1 MTNSGSLSVF
11 GWASIADFL
20 GDFLVYRNLVP
31 MDERLPGLDA
41 IRGQINLP
49 AGRVPRKLQPD
60 YARVIVHLLNRARA
74 LDKPAADLQRLIFV
88 GDTRMNDGT
97 AFANICQA
105 GGWPG
110 FAFIASET
118 SEPPAT
124 EVVPVSVDH
133 SLYLANRWGALADFD
148 RYLFQ
153 EKFPVDSSTA
163 VIVDLDKTALG
174 ARGRNAHVIDQAR
187 VQAVQDTV
195 ANLLGN
201 DFDETAFKTAYQHLN
216 QVEFHPFTGDN
227 QDYLAYVCLILGSGL
242 VDLTSLVEEIRSA
255 RLDSFETFIQRVE
268 DQVNALPPALAD
280 IHSDIYANVQLG
292 DPTPFKAFR
301 RNEFLRT
308 VSKMGCL
315 GDEASVEELL
325 AGEIVV
331 TQEVRAMAGEWRQR
345 GAILF
350 GLSDKPDEASIPT
363 PKLTSQGYRAIHRT
377 ATHVIGQKD

>member
-1 MTNSGSLSVF
+1 
-11 GWASIADFL
+11 
-20 GDFLVYRNLVP
+20 
-31 MDERLPGLDA
+31 
-41 IRGQINLP
+41 
-49 AGRVPRKLQPD
+49 
-60 YARVIVHLLNRARA
+60 
-74 LDKPAADLQRLIFV
+74 LIFV

-97 AFANICQA
+97 AFANICQS
-105 GGWPG
+105 GGWSG

-118 SEPPAT
+118 SAPPAT
-124 EVVPVSVDH
+124 EVVPVGKDH
-133 SLYLANRWGALADFD
+133 SLYLANRWAALADFD
-148 RYLFQ
+148 RYLLQ
-153 EKFPVDSSTA
+153 EKFPVDSATA

-174 ARGRNAHVIDQAR
+174 ARGRNAQVIDQAR

-201 DFDETAFKTAYQHLN
+201 NFDETAFKKAYEQLN

-242 VDLTSLVEEIRSA
+242 VDLTSLVEEIRSE

-268 DQVNALPPALAD
+268 AQVNALPPALAD

-301 RNEFLRT
+301 RNEYLRT
-308 VSKMGCL
+308 VSRMGRL
-315 GDEASVEELL
+315 GDQASVEELL
-325 AGEIVV
+325 AEEIVL
-331 TQEVRAMAGEWRQR
+331 TQEVRMIAGEWRQR

-363 PKLTSQGYRAIHRT
+363 AELASQGYLPIHHT
-377 ATHVIGQKD
+377 ATHAVGQTG

>member
-1 MTNSGSLSVF
+1 MTIAASLSVF
-11 GWASIADFL
+11 GRASIADFL
-20 GDFLVYRNLVP
+20 GDFLVYRSLIP

-41 IRGQINLP
+41 IRGQTGLP

-60 YARVIVHLLNRARA
+60 YAQVIVHLLNAARA
-74 LDKPAADLQRLIFV
+74 LDAPGTDLKRLIFV

-97 AFANICQA
+97 AFTNICRA

-118 SEPPAT
+118 REPPAV
-124 EVVPVSVDH
+124 EVVPVGKEQ
-133 SLYLANRWGALADFD
+133 SLYLANRWAALADFE
-148 RYLFQ
+148 RYLDW
-153 EKFPVDSSTA
+153 EKFPVDPSTA

-201 DFDETAFKTAYQHLN
+201 DFDETAFTTAYEQLN

-242 VDLTSLVEEIRSA
+242 YDLTSVVEEVGSA
-255 RLDSFETFIQRVE
+255 RLSSFGEFIQRVE
-268 DQVNALPPALAD
+268 DQSKALPAALAE
-280 IHSDIYANVQLG
+280 IHSEIYANVQAG

-301 RNEFLRT
+301 RNEYLRT
-308 VSKMGCL
+308 VGRMGCL

-331 TQEVRAMAGEWRQR
+331 TQEVRVMAEEWRER

-350 GLSDKPDEASIPT
+350 GLSDKPDEASIPSSE
-363 PKLTSQGYRAIHRT
+363 LASQGYLPIHRT
-377 ATHVIGQKD
+377 ATHAVGQAG

>member
-133 SLYLANRWGALADFD
+133 SLYLANRWGALADF
-148 RYLFQ
+148 
-153 EKFPVDSSTA
+153 
-163 VIVDLDKTALG
+163 
-174 ARGRNAHVIDQAR
+174 QAR

-227 QDYLAYVCLILGSGL
+227 QDYLAYVCLILGSDL

-325 AGEIVV
+325 AGEIVL
-331 TQEVRAMAGEWRQR
+331 TQEVRAMAGEWRRR
-345 GAILF
+345 GALLF

-363 PKLTSQGYRAIHRT
+363 PELA
-377 ATHVIGQKD
+377 

>member
-227 QDYLAYVCLILGSGL
+227 QDYLAYVCLILGSDL

-301 RNEFLRT
+301 RNEFLRRR
-308 VSKMGCL
+308 SYL
-315 GDEASVEELL
+315 GFRINQMRLPYPP
-325 AGEIVV
+325 
-331 TQEVRAMAGEWRQR
+331 RNW
-345 GAILF
+345 
-350 GLSDKPDEASIPT
+350 PP
-363 PKLTSQGYRAIHRT
+363 RAIAPFT
-377 ATHVIGQKD
+377 GQPPT

>member
-1 MTNSGSLSVF
+1 MTNSASLSVF
-11 GWASIADFL
+11 GRASIADFL
-20 GDFLVYRNLVP
+20 GDFLVYRNLIP

-41 IRGQINLP
+41 VRGQIDLP
-49 AGRVPRKLQPD
+49 AGRVPRKIQPD
-60 YARVIVHLLNRARA
+60 YAQVIVHLLNRARA
-74 LDKPAADLQRLIFV
+74 LDAPGADLKRLIFV

-97 AFANICQA
+97 AFANICRA

-118 SEPPAT
+118 SAPAAT
-124 EVVPVSVDH
+124 EMVPVGKDQ
-133 SLYLANRWGALADFD
+133 SLYLANRWAALADFD

-187 VQAVQDTV
+187 VHAVQDTV

-201 DFDETAFKTAYQHLN
+201 DFDETAFKTAYEQLN

-242 VDLTSLVEEIRSA
+242 YDLASVVEEVRSE
-255 RLDSFETFIQRVE
+255 RLTSFETFIQRVE
-268 DQVNALPPALAD
+268 DQVNGLPPALAE
-280 IHSDIYANVQLG
+280 IHSEIYANVQAG

-301 RNEFLRT
+301 RNEYLRT
-308 VSKMGCL
+308 VGRMGWL
-315 GDEASVEELL
+315 DDEASIEELL
-325 AGEIVV
+325 AVEIVL
-331 TQEVRAMAGEWRQR
+331 TQEVRVTAGEWRQR

-363 PKLTSQGYRAIHRT
+363 SELASDGYLPIHRT
-377 ATHVIGQKD
+377 VTHAVGQAS

>member
-1 MTNSGSLSVF
+1 MTNSASLSVF
-11 GWASIADFL
+11 GRASIADFL
-20 GDFLVYRNLVP
+20 GDFLVYRNLIP

-41 IRGQINLP
+41 VRGQIDLP
-49 AGRVPRKLQPD
+49 AGRVPRKIQPD
-60 YARVIVHLLNRARA
+60 YAQVIVHLLNRARA
-74 LDKPAADLQRLIFV
+74 LDAPGADLKRLIFV

-97 AFANICQA
+97 AFANICRA

-118 SEPPAT
+118 SAPAAT
-124 EVVPVSVDH
+124 EMVPVGKDQ
-133 SLYLANRWGALADFD
+133 SLYLANRWAALADFD

-187 VQAVQDTV
+187 VHAVQDTV

-201 DFDETAFKTAYQHLN
+201 DFDETAFKTAYEQLN

-242 VDLTSLVEEIRSA
+242 YDLASVVEEVRSE
-255 RLDSFETFIQRVE
+255 RLTSFETFIQRVE
-268 DQVNALPPALAD
+268 DQVNGLPPALAE
-280 IHSDIYANVQLG
+280 IHSEIYANVQAG

-301 RNEFLRT
+301 RNEYLRT
-308 VSKMGCL
+308 VGRMGWL
-315 GDEASVEELL
+315 DDEASIEELL
-325 AGEIVV
+325 AGEIVL
-331 TQEVRAMAGEWRQR
+331 TQEVRVTAGEWRQR

-363 PKLTSQGYRAIHRT
+363 SELASDGYLPIHRT
-377 ATHVIGQKD
+377 VTHAVGQAS